1 MTTDGYVDQRI
12 AARERLVW
20 QLAGMQDSSRPN
32 YELFDRLSREFERDF
47 PVVTPQDRSRFMSA
61 LRRATST

>member
-1 MTTDGYVDQRI
+1 MTTGAYFDERI

-20 QLAGMQDSSRPN
+20 QLAGAQDSNRPN
-32 YELFDRLSREFERDF
+32 YELFDRLNREFERDF